1 MSGWELCRP
10 AEAGRPRACE
20 RVALRERSRRLRPS
34 DGGAKPCPSG
44 RNRYHLHTAPLR
56 WHRNHP
62 VAQAKVTELEM
73 S

>member
-20 RVALRERSRRLRPS
+20 TVALQGRSRRLRPS
-34 DGGAKPCPSG
+34 DGGAEPRLSG
-44 RNRYHLHTAPLR
+44 RNRNHLHTAPLP